1 MDPDEALWQLRS
13 SITEYR
19 NAAGQAQALGAADRV
34 VDHADALD
42 RWLTGGG
49 FAPAAWR
56 QNDQ

>member
-1 MDPDEALWQLRS
+1 MDPDETLRQLRCA
-13 SITEYR
+13 ITEYR
-19 NAAGQAQALGAADRV
+19 FATGPAQAVPAADRV

-56 QNDQ
+56 QVDQ